1 MAILAM
7 PEHGRDAR
15 GTFLCRPQGRRYNPL
30 RPRPAAR
37 FGLCH
42 SPLLFRHRTLFLVT
56 RHCPCRPG
64 VKLLGNFLG
73 NFAVDLPPAV
83 LYDGTSE
90 NLMGESRVKFQ
101 IELDR
106 EEDGRWIAEIASLPG
121 VLTYGRTRQEA
132 VAKVKALAL
141 RVLADEIEKEKK
153 DRPVEIS
160 IACYP

>member
-1 MAILAM
+1 M
-7 PEHGRDAR
+7 
-15 GTFLCRPQGRRYNPL
+15 
-30 RPRPAAR
+30 
-37 FGLCH
+37 
-42 SPLLFRHRTLFLVT
+42 
-56 RHCPCRPG
+56 
-64 VKLLGNFLG
+64 
-73 NFAVDLPPAV
+73 
-83 LYDGTSE
+83 
-90 NLMGESRVKFQ
+90 KFQ